1 MRLRKRQMEP
11 TWQSIR
17 ASHAQD
23 APAAHAYATILR
35 KLFLDPENE
44 KRKVYLIGSAVEQE
58 GKTITTLHLAAALV
72 FRDKKVLVIDAHLR
86 SPRLGQ
92 YLGLAGSPGLL
103 DLLAADGAAE
113 NGVATDS
120 DLPGLRA
127 LPRGEG
133 QEKILSP
140 ASWSRLDA
148 FLQQARKRFDFILID
163 GPSVAA
169 GVEPLTLG
177 QMADGILLVVAAD
190 QTQRATLVTAR
201 NLIQK
206 NGGRIVGV
214 ILNKIPKYLPAYY
227 TTP

>member
-1 MRLRKRQMEP
+1 MRFRKQRPEL

-17 ASHAQD
+17 ATHTQD

-35 KLFLDPENE
+35 KLFLDLENAE
-44 KRKVYLIGSAVEQE
+44 KKTFLVSSAVDQE
-58 GKTITTLHLAAALV
+58 GKTITTLHLAVALAI
-72 FRDKKVLVIDAHLR
+72 RDKKVLVVDAHLR

-92 YLGLAGSPGLL
+92 HLGLQGDSGLI
-103 DLLAADGAAE
+103 DLLAADGFAGDGIAA
-113 NGVATDS
+113 DP

-127 LPRGEG
+127 LPRGPG
-133 QEKILSP
+133 QDKLLSP
-140 ASWSRLDA
+140 ASWARLA
-148 FLQQARKRFDFILID
+148 TFLQQARKRFDFILID

-190 QTQRATLVTAR
+190 QTQKSALLTAR
-201 NLIQK
+201 NLLQK
-206 NGGRIVGV
+206 NGGRIAGV
-214 ILNKIPKYLPAYY
+214 ILNKVPTYLPAYY

>member
-1 MRLRKRQMEP
+1 MRFRKKRTELNWP
-11 TWQSIR
+11 AIR
-17 ASHAQD
+17 ASHGQD
-23 APAAHAYATILR
+23 APAAHAYATVLR
-35 KLFLDPENE
+35 KLFLDPGNAE
-44 KRKVYLIGSAVEQE
+44 RKTFLLSSAVAQE
-58 GKTITTLHLAAALV
+58 GKTITTLNLGVALAI
-72 FRDKKVLVIDAHLR
+72 RDRKVLVVDAHLR
-86 SPRLGQ
+86 SPRLGEH
-92 YLGLAGSPGLL
+92 LGLQRDPGLL
-103 DLLAADGAAE
+103 DLLAADGFTGD
-113 NGVATDS
+113 GVAPDP

-133 QEKILSP
+133 QEKILNA
-140 ASWSRLDA
+140 ASWARLAA

-190 QTQRATLVTAR
+190 QTQRSELLTAR
-201 NLIQK
+201 NLLQK
-206 NGGRIVGV
+206 NGGHIAGV